1 MAQNVNEQARKEAN
15 LRLLQRTMDRSISNI
30 QGSATHVVLYHFHQS
45 SQSWEISN
53 VEGSLFLAVR
63 PSGYVLVILNRNSP
77 DSYPIVLS
85 RDFQLQQNDP
95 YLIFKNY
102 EEGEQAA
109 TIRGIWFPNATERT
123 QMNDL
128 LTDVLQVLKTTPQA
142 SPPTPVQPVTKA
154 TSPVDAASATAA
166 LLASLNLNTASNAS
180 SSASNPR
187 TTSLLSTPPTT
198 TGPFVSTEPL
208 AQAPSTPSGR
218 SSSTTSLRQMSPSQ
232 HSNQPTLDK
241 KSLQL
246 ALLSLIQDE
255 RFLDLLHAQYLKVH
269 HARTSRSSGGTA
281 DTSNN

>member
-1 MAQNVNEQARKEAN
+1 MAQNVDETARKAAN
-15 LRLLQRTMDRSISNI
+15 LRLLQRTLDRSILNI

-45 SQSWEISN
+45 SQSWEKSN

-63 PSGYVLVILNRNSP
+63 PSGYLLVILNRNSP
-77 DSYPIVLS
+77 DSYPIELS

-102 EEGEQAA
+102 EEGEQTA

-128 LTDVLQVLKTTPQA
+128 LTDVLQLLKTTPQE
-142 SPPTPVQPVTKA
+142 PPPPLLPVQPATKA
-154 TSPVDAASATAA
+154 MTPVDAASATAA
-166 LLASLNLNTASNAS
+166 LLASLNLDPASNIV
-180 SSASNPR
+180 SNPR
-187 TTSLLSTPPTT
+187 TSSSLSSPPTT
-198 TGPFVSTEPL
+198 GQSANAEPVL
-208 AQAPSTPSGR
+208 QAPVTPSGR
-218 SSSTTSLRQMSPSQ
+218 STSTQSLRQMSPSQ

-281 DTSNN
+281 DPSNN

>member
-30 QGSATHVVLYHFHQS
+30 LGSATHVVLYHFHQT
-45 SQSWEISN
+45 SQSWEKSN

-63 PSGYVLVILNRNSP
+63 PLGYLLVILNRNSP
-77 DSYPIVLS
+77 ESYPIELS

-102 EEGEQAA
+102 EEGEQTA
-109 TIRGIWFPNATERT
+109 TIRGIWFPNANERIK
-123 QMNDL
+123 MNDL
-128 LTDVLQVLKTTPQA
+128 LTEVLQALKTTPQA
-142 SPPTPVQPVTKA
+142 PPPAPVQPVT
-154 TSPVDAASATAA
+154 TPLDSASATAS
-166 LLASLNLNTASNAS
+166 LLASLNLNPVSN
-180 SSASNPR
+180 
-187 TTSLLSTPPTT
+187 TTSSVSFPTNTSSLSTPPT
-198 TGPFVSTEPL
+198 TGPFVSTD
-208 AQAPSTPSGR
+208 PSVLPPATPSGR
-218 SSSTTSLRQMSPSQ
+218 SNSTTMLRQMSPSQ

-269 HARTSRSSGGTA
+269 HARTSRNSGGTS